1 MRIVFLVLTAFFSV
15 GISASNFVSMKIPQS
30 INVVETP
37 NIIVAL
43 PSSYKSNA
51 IKTYPVL
58 LVLDGVAN
66 GELVDG
72 MLQRLHLSEGSNEH
86 IIVGVTSRN
95 RLRDFAP
102 TVNKDPRG
110 PVGQGGGGD
119 KFLDF
124 LERELIPEI
133 NKKYRTNN
141 YNVIAGHSVAGL
153 LVIHS
158 FQSRPNL
165 FQGHL
170 AFSPAV
176 WWGERETSQATEKY
190 VTTAKHIEN
199 YLYMNIG
206 SEGGEMR
213 QVYDSLA
220 QTILRNRNID
230 LNIRFDE
237 FEHEA
242 HDFTM
247 AAGLYNALRGLF
259 QHQQKLGILHAVKSG
274 QH

>member
-1 MRIVFLVLTAFFSV
+1 
-15 GISASNFVSMKIPQS
+15 MKIPQS
-30 INVVETP
+30 TNMVETP

-43 PSSYKSNA
+43 PPSYKSDTT
-51 IKTYPVL
+51 KKYPVL
-58 LVLDGVAN
+58 FVLDGETN

-72 MLQRLHLSEGSNEH
+72 MLQRLHLSNGSNEH
-86 IIVGVTSRN
+86 IIVGVTSSN

-110 PVGQGGGGD
+110 PVGEGGGGD

-124 LERELIPEI
+124 LETELIPEV
-133 NKKYRTNN
+133 NTKYRTNDH
-141 YNVIAGHSVAGL
+141 NVIAGHSIAGL

-176 WWGERETSQATEKY
+176 WWGERETSQSTKKY
-190 VTTAKHIEN
+190 VTTAKHIQN
-199 YLYMNIG
+199 YLYMAIG
-206 SEGGEMR
+206 SESGEMR

-230 LNIRFDE
+230 FNVRFDE
-237 FEHEA
+237 FEHEG

-247 AAGLYNALRGLF
+247 AAGLYNSLKGLF
-259 QHQQKLGILHAVKSG
+259 KHQQKLGI
-274 QH
+274 